1 MIQLARLFG
10 NYRHVLFVTVSTNIA
25 GLYAKAYVEANG
37 VRYFTA
43 ETEPAVGTSVRFA
56 VNAGDII
63 KLWVSGDG
71 DKDDPSYGEV
81 IINKSIVYRH
91 VDEKPSAYE
100 WTVPDDISAASITI
114 SGSIGTFPFGRIGV
128 TTA

>member
-1 MIQLARLFG
+1 MIQLARVFG
-10 NYRHVLFVTVSTNIA
+10 NYRRVLFVTVSTRIA

-37 VRYFTA
+37 VRYFT
-43 ETEPAVGTSVRFA
+43 EDTEPEAGTSVRFA

-81 IINKSIVYRH
+81 YINGAMKYKRGSSTVG
-91 VDEKPSAYE
+91 AYE

-114 SGSIGTFPFGRIGV
+114 SGSIDSFPFGRIGV
-128 TTA
+128 TTE